1 MKKKSREHKYSVFV
15 TKWLREI
22 DIPKHFPHCL
32 KYIRNVKEEYNLE
45 LVKICTYTLK
55 RNKNARKAMVNQ
67 SLNLRWLLRSM

>member
-1 MKKKSREHKYSVFV
+1 MMEVES
-15 TKWLREI
+15 I
-22 DIPKHFPHCL
+22 IL

-45 LVKICTYTLK
+45 LVKICTYTVK